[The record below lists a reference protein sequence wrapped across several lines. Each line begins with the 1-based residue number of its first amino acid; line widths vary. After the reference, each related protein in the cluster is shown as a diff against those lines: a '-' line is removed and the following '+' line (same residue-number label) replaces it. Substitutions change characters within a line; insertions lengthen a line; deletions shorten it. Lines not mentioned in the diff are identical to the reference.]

1 MFITIEVEYVLE
13 ECRGCVQIRRS
24 DWSVIPGGNQHSFEE
39 ARTTS
44 KQRKFENFCLET
56 EKLGLMTS
64 NLFVS

>member
-24 DWSVIPGGNQHSFEE
+24 DWSVVPGGNLHSFDE

-44 KQRKFENFCLET
+44 KLRKFENFCFET
-56 EKLGLMTS
+56 EKL
-64 NLFVS
+64 

>member
-24 DWSVIPGGNQHSFEE
+24 DWSVIPGGNLHSLDE

-44 KQRKFENFCLET
+44 KQRKFENFCFET
-56 EKLGLMTS
+56 EKLRPVTS
-64 NLFVS
+64 NLFAS